1 MSAQPV
7 EPGEGADA
15 LIPQPAMTRE
25 ALREAVR
32 HIRPLNLAQYDRE
45 LGEAFDQAVRTGSI
59 GWMRTFLIK
68 WAMFV
73 AVERRPARAAA
84 LRVAEQVADDPS
96 SSDEQVLDAQREIAG
111 ILAAAE
117 KEIGLG

>member
-7 EPGEGADA
+7 EPGEGSDV

>member
-1 MSAQPV
+1 MSTQPV
-7 EPGEGADA
+7 EPYGDPDA

-45 LGEAFDQAVRTGSI
+45 LGEAFDQAVRTESI

-68 WAMFV
+68 WAVFV
-73 AVERRPARAAA
+73 AIERQPARAAA
-84 LRVAEQVADDPS
+84 LRAAERTTGDPE
-96 SSDEQVLDAQREIAG
+96 SSDQQVLEAQSEIAR
-111 ILAAAE
+111 ILDAAE

>member
-7 EPGEGADA
+7 EPGEGSDA